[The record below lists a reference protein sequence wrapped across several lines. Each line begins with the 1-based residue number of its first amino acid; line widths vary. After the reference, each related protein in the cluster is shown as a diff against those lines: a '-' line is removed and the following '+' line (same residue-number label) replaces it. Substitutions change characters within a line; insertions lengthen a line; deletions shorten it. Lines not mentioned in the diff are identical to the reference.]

1 MGFSAFLFI
10 LIVYGVGGILVVSL
24 LVRLWK
30 YLGRKNSQSDEV
42 ALREFYARLEATESE
57 QDAIKRRVENLEA
70 IATTSSRSIGPRR
83 ESEESVGSLSVRSS

>member
-1 MGFSAFLFI
+1 MSISLLLI
-10 LIVYGVGGILVVSL
+10 LAVYAIGGTLVLGV

-30 YLGRKNSQSDEV
+30 YLGRKNSQSDEA

-57 QDAIKRRVENLEA
+57 QDAIRRRVENLEA

>member
-1 MGFSAFLFI
+1 MSISFLLI
-10 LIVYGVGGILVVSL
+10 LAVYAIGGTLVLGV
-24 LVRLWK
+24 LVRLWN
-30 YLGRKNSQSDEV
+30 YLGRKNSQSDET

-70 IATTSSRSIGPRR
+70 IATTNSRSIGPRR